1 MPPGSVIG
9 NPCLQN
15 GLIGRWEN
23 REGNRWAKR
32 APRLE
37 GVADAANGKPLEPL
51 SKTWP
56 ISRRVQV
63 QPVIAKDHDDQRIR
77 PNPPHGP

>member
-1 MPPGSVIG
+1 MPQGSVIG

-15 GLIGRWEN
+15 GLRGRWEN

-37 GVADAANGKPLEPL
+37 GVADEANGKPLEPL
-51 SKTWP
+51 SGASD
-56 ISRRVQV
+56 ILLRRF
-63 QPVIAKDHDDQRIR
+63 
-77 PNPPHGP
+77 

>member
-1 MPPGSVIG
+1 MPQESVIG
-9 NPCLQN
+9 IPCLQN

-37 GVADAANGKPLEPL
+37 GVADEANARTLSSAPFNAAVL
-51 SKTWP
+51 
-56 ISRRVQV
+56 
-63 QPVIAKDHDDQRIR
+63 
-77 PNPPHGP
+77 